1 MQPGRLTILGGRGA
15 LPIEVLSAALGSGW
29 AVQYLSFE
37 SRDDLPEGD
46 FAQRSI
52 SIGKPLDI
60 AFVIRKFSTTHIC
73 MAGGIDLTDK
83 NRRNLLSLVPTIGKK
98 KSKAPTGDSGLAKFS
113 KAAELLTGAKLA
125 GAHEIVPGLLAGAGS
140 IAGPKANKSLIAD
153 GRHAIER
160 AISAGALDLG
170 QALVCSGPRVVA
182 LEDIG
187 GTDLLLERVGAF
199 VKRGLVGDAGNPL
212 VLAKARKPGQ
222 PTFADLPAIG
232 PDTITSAATAG
243 ISAIFVEA
251 GHSIVIG
258 RTELEARAKKKA
270 ISVHG
275 IETDAL

>member
-15 LPIEVLSAALGSGW
+15 LPIEVLGAALASGW
-29 AVQYLSFE
+29 EVQYLSFE
-37 SRDDLPEGD
+37 RRDDLPAGN
-46 FAQRSI
+46 FKQKSI

-60 AFVIRKFSTTHIC
+60 AFDIRKFSSTHIC

-83 NRRNLLSLVPTIGKK
+83 NRRNLLSLVPSIGKK

-113 KAAELLTGAKLA
+113 KAAELLAGAKLA
-125 GAHEIVPGLLAGAGS
+125 GAHEIAPDLLAGAGH
-140 IAGPKANKSLIAD
+140 IAGPKVNKSLVAD

-187 GTDLLLERVGAF
+187 GTDLLLERVGSF
-199 VKRGLVGDAGNPL
+199 VERGLVGDAGNPL

-232 PDTITSAATAG
+232 PDTITSAAAAG
-243 ISAIFVEA
+243 ISAVFVEA

-258 RTELEARAKKKA
+258 RSELAARAKEKA
-270 ISVHG
+270 ISVYG
-275 IETDAL
+275 IEPDAL